1 MYIIHRRDEFRAD
14 KIAVER
20 ALSNHK
26 IVPVMDSVLK
36 SIEGS
41 EVVEKIKINNV
52 KRNIKSYI
60 DVSGIFIF
68 IGTIPNTKF
77 VNELVNLD
85 NNGYIITD
93 ENMSTSVPGIFAAG
107 DVRNTQL
114 R

>member
-60 DVSGIFIF
+60 DVSGIFI
-68 IGTIPNTKF
+68 GTIPNTKF